1 MSGLPGADAGFRLLV
16 VEDDPELQRQLR
28 WTFAGLEVL
37 PARSRQEALGLVR
50 SHAPPVVLLDL
61 GLPPEP
67 DDVGEGFATLAG
79 ILELVP
85 STKVVVMTGQEGQ
98 AHAVRAVGCG
108 AYDFHPKPVDPALV
122 RLVLERAY
130 HLAGLEAEHQR
141 LALGATPA
149 LPGVVGDSPAMQRA
163 CAVVEKVA
171 PAEVSVV
178 LSGESGTGK
187 ELLARALH
195 AFGVRSAGR
204 FVAINCAAIPE
215 TLLEAELFGYERG
228 AFTGAAK
235 QTQGKIELADGGTL
249 FLDEIGDLPL
259 ALQAKLLRFL
269 QERVIERVG
278 GRREIGV
285 DARVVS
291 ATHRDLPRMIAEG
304 AFREDLY
311 YRLAEITIEVPPL
324 RERPGDAVLLANHLL
339 RQFAPRL
346 GRAPRGFTEAALRA
360 IDAHPWPGNVRELQN
375 RVKRA
380 MIMCDGARVTVED
393 LGLPPPPE
401 SARGLDLRG
410 ARERAEVE
418 TLRRALAQA
427 QGNLSQAA
435 RLLGVSRPT
444 LYDLIRQHGLRDLRP
459 PPGP

>member
-1 MSGLPGADAGFRLLV
+1 MSGPSAAGFRLLV
-16 VEDDPELQRQLR
+16 VEDDLELQRQLR

-37 PARSRQEALGLVR
+37 PARTRQEALGLVR

-85 STKVVVMTGQEGQ
+85 STKVVVMMTGQEGQ
-98 AHAVRAVGCG
+98 AQAVRAVGCG
-108 AYDFHPKPVDPALV
+108 AYDFHPKPVNPALV

-141 LALGATPA
+141 LALGAPPA

-195 AFGVRSAGR
+195 ALGGRHAGR

-228 AFTGAAK
+228 GSPA
-235 QTQGKIELADGGTL
+235 
-249 FLDEIGDLPL
+249 P
-259 ALQAKLLRFL
+259 RS
-269 QERVIERVG
+269 
-278 GRREIGV
+278 RRR
-285 DARVVS
+285 ARSSWRTAGPCSWTRS
-291 ATHRDLPRMIAEG
+291 ATCR
-304 AFREDLY
+304 
-311 YRLAEITIEVPPL
+311 
-324 RERPGDAVLLANHLL
+324 
-339 RQFAPRL
+339 
-346 GRAPRGFTEAALRA
+346 
-360 IDAHPWPGNVRELQN
+360 
-375 RVKRA
+375 
-380 MIMCDGARVTVED
+380 
-393 LGLPPPPE
+393 
-401 SARGLDLRG
+401 SAS
-410 ARERAEVE
+410 
-418 TLRRALAQA
+418 RRSCS
-427 QGNLSQAA
+427 GS
-435 RLLGVSRPT
+435 SRS
-444 LYDLIRQHGLRDLRP
+444 G
-459 PPGP
+459 